1 MTKVYIVRHCEAMGN
16 INDVFQGI
24 TDLDITETGAEQLK
38 YLEKRFDGIRLDE
51 VYTSPLLRA
60 RKTALAVIGNKNL
73 EPIVDKDLIEINLG
87 VFDGKP
93 FSETFKSVEGLYDI
107 WNNHIEDLNPQGG
120 ESMKSVYE
128 RAWNTVKKIASDNQ
142 GKTVVCSTHGA
153 FVRCL
158 ICRLL
163 KNDISKISEIPWSE
177 NTAVSLI
184 EFDSELNPTVAFY
197 NDISHLPDGLFYPCK

>member
-1 MTKVYIVRHCEAMGN
+1 MAKIYIVRHCEAMGN

-38 YLEKRFDGIRLDE
+38 YLKKRFDGIRLDK

-73 EPIVDKDLIEINLG
+73 QPTDENGLIEINLG
-87 VFDGKP
+87 IFEGKP
-93 FSETFKSVEGLYDI
+93 FAETFESVEGLYDI

-128 RAWNTVKKIASDNQ
+128 RAWNTVKKIASDNS

-153 FVRCL
+153 IVRCL
-158 ICRLL
+158 LCRFL

-184 EFDSELNPTVAFY
+184 EFDDNLKPNVIFY
-197 NDISHLPDGLFYPCK
+197 NDISHLPKGLFYPCK